1 MTRQL
6 QQNLCNK
13 NKQRLKYQH
22 REINL
27 WVLSSTFMNSMHFF
41 SKKKKNTKN
50 TLINKRMFK
59 CEKHMYHVITAECSC
74 IKRTKTDG
82 VVIRVTAE
90 GAFLLSSRLFP
101 LRLSFLP
108 LSVFALDLPA
118 ASLLLT
124 STSSR
129 PTLARRWSTINEA
142 AARTLHVDATR
153 AQLTHVAVFGR
164 SSLLQQVVFVSWGL
178 QINNHAQSNVIK

>member
-13 NKQRLKYQH
+13 NKQWLKYQH
-22 REINL
+22 QEINL
-27 WVLSSTFMNSMHFF
+27 WVLSSTFMNSMHL
-41 SKKKKNTKN
+41 SKKKNTKN
-50 TLINKRMFK
+50 KINKRMFN
-59 CEKHMYHVITAECSC
+59 CENRLITADEYSC
-74 IKRTKTDG
+74 IKGTKSDG

-101 LRLSFLP
+101 LRLSFRP

-129 PTLARRWSTINEA
+129 PTLARRRWRWRSINEA
-142 AARTLHVDATR
+142 AAGTLPEHNSPML
-153 AQLTHVAVFGR
+153 Q
-164 SSLLQQVVFVSWGL
+164 SLAAPLSFSRL
-178 QINNHAQSNVIK
+178 FLYPEDCR